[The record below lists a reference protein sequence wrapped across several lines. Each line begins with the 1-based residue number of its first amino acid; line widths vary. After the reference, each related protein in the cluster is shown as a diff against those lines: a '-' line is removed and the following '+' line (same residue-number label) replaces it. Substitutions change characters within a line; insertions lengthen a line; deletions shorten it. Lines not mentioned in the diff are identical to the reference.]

1 MLKERKI
8 FNLVIKKKHNEFF
21 MTNKDDEDFE
31 NSTKF
36 CFCFCFFLLTML
48 IVMLECGII
57 FMLLENVETLLIE
70 IVILSSNEITTFQSC
85 CTI

>member
-8 FNLVIKKKHNEFF
+8 FNLVIKKNHNEFF

-36 CFCFCFFLLTML
+36 CFCFCFFFTYY
-48 IVMLECGII
+48 VDRDVRVWDH
-57 FMLLENVETLLIE
+57 FH
-70 IVILSSNEITTFQSC
+70 VIGKRRDLANRDCNIKLK
-85 CTI
+85 

>member
-8 FNLVIKKKHNEFF
+8 FNLVIKKNHNEFF

-70 IVILSSNEITTFQSC
+70 IVILSSNEIITFQSC